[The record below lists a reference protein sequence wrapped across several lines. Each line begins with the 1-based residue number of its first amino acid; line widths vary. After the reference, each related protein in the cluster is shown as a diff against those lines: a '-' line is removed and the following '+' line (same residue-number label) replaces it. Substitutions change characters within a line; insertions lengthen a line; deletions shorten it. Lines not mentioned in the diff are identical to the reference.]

1 MPSPRSLSNRSFKN
15 KKATKIQSIFR
26 GRKTRRKLQV
36 LQKAKIKD
44 EATRLFGKV
53 NKSKVKQAIID
64 MGRDV
69 DKERMEYM
77 TYELF
82 TDLEKDDPEKYAWWI
97 EKAKQN
103 LLKPNKTNA
112 YKKENETS
120 KQKVNYKRCPNGTR
134 RNKITGL
141 CEKIN

>member
-1 MPSPRSLSNRSFKN
+1 MPSPQSLSNKSKKN
-15 KKATKIQSIFR
+15 RNAIKIQAVFR
-26 GRKTRRKLQV
+26 GRKTRRKLQ
-36 LQKAKIKD
+36 KAKVQD

-82 TDLEKDDPEKYAWWI
+82 TDLIKDDPEKYAWWI

-112 YKKENETS
+112 NKKENETS

-141 CEKIN
+141 CEKTN

>member
-1 MPSPRSLSNRSFKN
+1 MPSPRSLSNKSKKN
-15 KKATKIQSIFR
+15 RNATKIQAIFR
-26 GRKTRRKLQV
+26 GRKTRRKLQ
-36 LQKAKIKD
+36 KAKIRD

-69 DKERMEYM
+69 DKERIEYM

-82 TDLEKDDPEKYAWWI
+82 TDLEKDDPKKYEWWI

-103 LLKPNKTNA
+103 LLKPGKTNA

>member
-103 LLKPNKTNA
+103 LLKPNKTNSN
-112 YKKENETS
+112 KKENETS
-120 KQKVNYKRCPNGTR
+120 KQKVIYKRCPNGTR

>member
-1 MPSPRSLSNRSFKN
+1 MPSPRSLSNKSFKN
-15 KKATKIQSIFR
+15 KKATKIQAIFR
-26 GRKTRRKLQV
+26 GRKTRRKLQ
-36 LQKAKIKD
+36 KAKIED
-44 EATRLFGKV
+44 EAERLFGKA
-53 NKSKVKQAIID
+53 NKSKAKQAIID

-69 DKERMEYM
+69 DQERIEYM
-77 TYELF
+77 IGELF
-82 TDLEKDDPEKYAWWI
+82 IELKYEDPNKYAWWI
-97 EKAKQN
+97 EKAKEN

-112 YKKENETS
+112 YKKENETP

>member
-1 MPSPRSLSNRSFKN
+1 MPSPQSLRNKSFKN
-15 KKATKIQSIFR
+15 KKATKIQAIFR

-44 EATRLFGKV
+44 EAERLFGKV
-53 NKSKVKQAIID
+53 NKSKAKQAIID

-69 DKERMEYM
+69 DKERIEYM
-77 TYELF
+77 IGELF
-82 TDLEKDDPEKYAWWI
+82 IELKYEDPEKYAWWI

-112 YKKENETS
+112 NKKENETS

-141 CEKIN
+141 CEKSN

>member
-1 MPSPRSLSNRSFKN
+1 MPSPRSLSNKSKKN

-26 GRKTRRKLQV
+26 GRKIRRK
-36 LQKAKIKD
+36 LQKAKIET
-44 EATRLFGKV
+44 EAKRLFVKV
-53 NKSKVKQAIID
+53 NKSKAKQALID
-64 MGRDV
+64 MARNT
-69 DKERMEYM
+69 DKESIEYM
-77 TYELF
+77 ACELF
-82 TDLEKDDPEKYAWWI
+82 NDLEKDDPEKYAWWI

-103 LLKPNKTNA
+103 LLKPNKTNV

>member
-1 MPSPRSLSNRSFKN
+1 MPSPRSLSNKSKKN
-15 KKATKIQSIFR
+15 RNAIKIQAVFR
-26 GRKTRRKLQV
+26 GRKTRRKLQT
-36 LQKAKIKD
+36 AKIKA
-44 EATRLFGKV
+44 EAERLFGKV
-53 NKSKVKQAIID
+53 NKSKAKQAIID

-69 DKERMEYM
+69 DKERIEYM
-77 TYELF
+77 IGELF
-82 TDLEKDDPEKYAWWI
+82 IELKYEDPEKYAWWI

-112 YKKENETS
+112 NKKKNETS

-141 CEKIN
+141 CEKTN

>member
-1 MPSPRSLSNRSFKN
+1 MPSPRSLSNKSKN
-15 KKATKIQSIFR
+15 RNATKIQSIFR
-26 GRKTRRKLQV
+26 GRKIRRKLQ
-36 LQKAKIKD
+36 KTKIETEAK
-44 EATRLFGKV
+44 RLFVKV
-53 NKSKVKQAIID
+53 NKSKAKQALID
-64 MGRDV
+64 MARNT
-69 DKERMEYM
+69 DKESVEYM
-77 TYELF
+77 ACELF
-82 TDLEKDDPEKYAWWI
+82 TDLKKDDPEKYAWWI

>member
-1 MPSPRSLSNRSFKN
+1 MPSPRSLSNKSKKN

-26 GRKTRRKLQV
+26 GRKIRRK
-36 LQKAKIKD
+36 LQKAKIET
-44 EATRLFGKV
+44 EAKRLFVKV
-53 NKSKVKQAIID
+53 NKSKAKQALID
-64 MGRDV
+64 MARNT
-69 DKERMEYM
+69 DKESIEYM
-77 TYELF
+77 TCELF
-82 TDLEKDDPEKYAWWI
+82 NDLEKDDPKKYEWWI
-97 EKAKQN
+97 EKAKEN

-141 CEKIN
+141 CEKSN

>member
-1 MPSPRSLSNRSFKN
+1 MPSSQSLSNKSKKN

-26 GRKTRRKLQV
+26 GRKIRRK
-36 LQKAKIKD
+36 LQKAKIET
-44 EATRLFGKV
+44 EAKRLFVKV
-53 NKSKVKQAIID
+53 NKSKAKQALID
-64 MGRDV
+64 MARNT
-69 DKERMEYM
+69 DKESIEYM
-77 TYELF
+77 ACELF
-82 TDLEKDDPEKYAWWI
+82 NDLEKDDPEKYAWWI

>member
-1 MPSPRSLSNRSFKN
+1 MPSPRSLSNKSFKN
-15 KKATKIQSIFR
+15 KKATKIQAVFR

-36 LQKAKIKD
+36 LQQAKIKD
-44 EATRLFGKV
+44 EAERLFGKV
-53 NKSKVKQAIID
+53 NKSKAKQAIID

-69 DKERMEYM
+69 DKERIEYM
-77 TYELF
+77 IGELF
-82 TDLEKDDPEKYAWWI
+82 IELKYEDPEKYAWWI

-103 LLKPNKTNA
+103 LLKPGKTNA

-141 CEKIN
+141 CEKTN

>member
-1 MPSPRSLSNRSFKN
+1 MPSPQSLSNKSKKN
-15 KKATKIQSIFR
+15 RNAVKIQAVFR
-26 GRKTRRKLQV
+26 GRKTRRK

-103 LLKPNKTNA
+103 LLKPGKTNA

>member
-1 MPSPRSLSNRSFKN
+1 MPSPQSLSNKSKKN
-15 KKATKIQSIFR
+15 RNAIKIQAVFR
-26 GRKTRRKLQV
+26 GRKTRRKLQ
-36 LQKAKIKD
+36 KAKIKN

-103 LLKPNKTNA
+103 LLKPNKTNV

>member
-1 MPSPRSLSNRSFKN
+1 MPSPRSLSNKSKKN
-15 KKATKIQSIFR
+15 RNAIKIQAVFR
-26 GRKTRRKLQV
+26 GRKTRRKLQL

-44 EATRLFGKV
+44 EAAHLFGKV

-112 YKKENETS
+112 NKKENETS

>member
-1 MPSPRSLSNRSFKN
+1 MPSLQSLSNRSLKN
-15 KKATKIQSIFR
+15 KKATKIQAVFR
-26 GRKTRRKLQV
+26 GRKTRRKLQ
-36 LQKAKIKD
+36 KAKIED
-44 EATRLFGKV
+44 EAERLFGKA
-53 NKSKVKQAIID
+53 NKSKAKQAIIA

-69 DKERMEYM
+69 DQERIEYM
-77 TYELF
+77 IGELF
-82 TDLEKDDPEKYAWWI
+82 IDLKKDNPKKYEWWI
-97 EKAKQN
+97 EKAKEN

>member
-1 MPSPRSLSNRSFKN
+1 MPSPQSLSNKSFKN
-15 KKATKIQSIFR
+15 KKATKIQAIFR
-26 GRKTRRKLQV
+26 GRKTRRKLQ
-36 LQKAKIKD
+36 KAKIQD
-44 EATRLFGKV
+44 EAARLFGKV

-77 TYELF
+77 TWELF

-103 LLKPNKTNA
+103 LLKPNKQ
-112 YKKENETS
+112 TS
-120 KQKVNYKRCPNGTR
+120 FNPSFIYSF
-134 RNKITGL
+134 
-141 CEKIN
+141 

>member
-1 MPSPRSLSNRSFKN
+1 MPSPQSLSNKSFKN
-15 KKATKIQSIFR
+15 KKATKIQAVFR
-26 GRKTRRKLQV
+26 GRKTRRK

-82 TDLEKDDPEKYAWWI
+82 TDLKKDDPKKYAWWI

>member
-1 MPSPRSLSNRSFKN
+1 MPSPQSLSNKSKKN

-26 GRKTRRKLQV
+26 GRKIRRK
-36 LQKAKIKD
+36 LQKAKI
-44 EATRLFGKV
+44 EAEAKRLFGKV
-53 NKSKVKQAIID
+53 NKSKAKQALID
-64 MGRDV
+64 MARDT
-69 DKERMEYM
+69 DKESVEYM
-77 TYELF
+77 TCELF
-82 TDLEKDDPEKYAWWI
+82 NDLEKDDPEKYAWWI

-103 LLKPNKTNA
+103 LLKPGKTNA

>member
-1 MPSPRSLSNRSFKN
+1 MPSPRSLSNKSKKN
-15 KKATKIQSIFR
+15 RNATKIQAVFR
-26 GRKTRRKLQV
+26 GRKTRRKLQ
-36 LQKAKIKD
+36 KAKIKT

-82 TDLEKDDPEKYAWWI
+82 TDLKKDDPEKYAWWI

-112 YKKENETS
+112 YKKENETL

-141 CEKIN
+141 CEKSN

>member
-1 MPSPRSLSNRSFKN
+1 MPSPRSLSNKSKKN

-26 GRKTRRKLQV
+26 GRKIRRK
-36 LQKAKIKD
+36 LQKAKIET
-44 EATRLFGKV
+44 EAKRLFVKV
-53 NKSKVKQAIID
+53 NKSKAKQALID
-64 MGRDV
+64 MARNT
-69 DKERMEYM
+69 DKESIEYM
-77 TYELF
+77 ACELF
-82 TDLEKDDPEKYAWWI
+82 NDLEKDDPEKYAWWI

-103 LLKPNKTNA
+103 LLKPNKTNSN
-112 YKKENETS
+112 KKENETS